1 MHSSSNVTCW
11 FRISATLCGTLISGS
26 GTTPV
31 LRDQPPLRWPY
42 HWQELHALL
51 HRRPE
56 PLPGLSNTAQTQ
68 TVHLVG
74 LRRSLVSP
82 SSNHSSAPRGI
93 SRASSVDI
101 KARNV

>member
-42 HWQELHALL
+42 HWQELHAVL

-74 LRRSLVSP
+74 LRRSLVRIGLRISG
-82 SSNHSSAPRGI
+82 SSRLAGGWLLDDHR
-93 SRASSVDI
+93 RE
-101 KARNV
+101 